1 MKTIALLK
9 QWLGGGLAAVMLLLM
24 PGVETMSFGQ
34 DMAGFWL
41 GVTYPG
47 NPANN
52 IYNYTASLTTNGAT
66 IGGTARTAN
75 PNLSFGGLA
84 YVSGRF
90 ANSQLTF
97 KEANRTGGRNDQDI
111 CYWDAT
117 LTYDPATESLKGTYT
132 NIYNPPYCQERGGGR
147 MELYRIRLKSGTT
160 YCKNAPVSLDVTG
173 QAIRWY
179 DSPQKTRLLA
189 TGNTYATTLPQST
202 TLYVTQTVY
211 NTESPAVPIA
221 VEVIDLKIN
230 DIQIAQESCGR
241 QAITV
246 TATGGTNVQYSL
258 NGGPAQ
264 VSPTFT
270 NLTGGAYTIAAKD
283 PGGCQA
289 TRPVTLTVSNPL
301 RFDSVTATPPGC
313 GSATGQISVSASGGT
328 GQLSVTFD
336 TRNYLILNAGMVTPF
351 NVPPGSYTLT
361 MKDEGNC
368 VQTQVVS
375 VSASV
380 AGPKLTAVQAI
391 STTCGQDNGSLIL
404 RVADGRQP
412 LTYSTDGINYQ
423 PLPNFT
429 NLKNG
434 TYTVSVRDAAG
445 CADTRSATITA
456 STGPRIEQV
465 SVTRAG
471 CGLADGTMSI
481 RAGGSTG
488 LTYSL
493 DGTAFQPSPD
503 FTAKA
508 PGSYTA
514 LVRDGAGCVA
524 RYGADIPENCRDAV
538 YLPTAFSPNGDGQND
553 ELTIRFPGET
563 MTIREFR
570 VFNRWGSVVF
580 SADPFTARSGDK
592 LWDAMNLPAQN
603 RTGSYAYIL
612 DVELNNGEPFTYRGT
627 VTILR

>member
-1 MKTIALLK
+1 MGTMAVLK
-9 QWLGGGLAAVMLLLM
+9 RWMSGGLITVTLLVM
-24 PGVETMSFGQ
+24 PGVMPVSFAQ

-41 GVTYPG
+41 GVTYPTD
-47 NPANN
+47 PNN
-52 IYNYTASLTTNGAT
+52 DIYNYTASLTSSGAT

-75 PNLSFGGLA
+75 PTLAFGGLA

-90 ANSQLTF
+90 ANNQLTF
-97 KEANRTGGRNDQDI
+97 KEANRNGGRNDQNI
-111 CYWDAT
+111 CYWDVA
-117 LTYDPATESLKGTYT
+117 LTYDPVTESLKGTYA
-132 NIYNPPYCQERGGGR
+132 NIYNPPYCSERGGGK

-160 YCKNAPVSLDVTG
+160 YCKNAPVSLNVTG

-189 TGNTYATTLPQST
+189 TGSLYATTLPQST

-221 VEVIDLKIN
+221 IDVIDLKIN
-230 DIQIAQESCGR
+230 EVAVAPESCGR

-246 TATGGTNVQYSL
+246 SATGGTNVEYSL

-264 VSPTFT
+264 RSPTFT
-270 NLTGGAYTIAAKD
+270 NLAGGTYTIVARD

-289 TRPVTLTVSNPL
+289 TRPVTLTATDPL
-301 RFDSVTATPPGC
+301 RFNTVTATPPRC

-328 GQLSVTFD
+328 GQLSVAFD
-336 TRNYLILNAGMVTPF
+336 NRNYLILNAGMATPF

-375 VSASV
+375 VLASV
-380 AGPKLTAVQAI
+380 AGPKLTAVQAN
-391 STTCGQDNGSLIL
+391 STTCGQDNGSLLL

-412 LTYSTDGINYQ
+412 LTYSLDGTTYQ
-423 PLPNFT
+423 PLPTFT
-429 NLKNG
+429 DLKSG
-434 TYTVSVRDAAG
+434 TYTVLVRDADG
-445 CADTRSATITA
+445 CADTRSATIGA
-456 STGPRIEQV
+456 SSGPRIEQV
-465 SVTRAG
+465 SVTRAN

-481 RAGGSTG
+481 RASGSTG

-493 DGTAFQPSPD
+493 DGTTFQPSPD

-514 LVRDGAGCVA
+514 LVRDGTGCVA

-553 ELTIRFPGET
+553 ELTIRFPGER
-563 MTIREFR
+563 MTINGFR

-580 SADPFTARSGDK
+580 SLDPFTARSGDT

-603 RTGSYAYIL
+603 RTGSFAYVL
-612 DVELNNGEPFTYRGT
+612 DIELTNGEPFTYRGT
-627 VTILR
+627 VTIIR